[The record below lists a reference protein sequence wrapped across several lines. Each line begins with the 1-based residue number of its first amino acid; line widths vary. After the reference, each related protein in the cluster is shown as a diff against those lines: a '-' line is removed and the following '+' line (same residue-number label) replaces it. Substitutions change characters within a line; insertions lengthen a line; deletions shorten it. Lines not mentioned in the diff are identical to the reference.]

1 MITLVPALMPV
12 TTPLLLTVATPVL
25 ADIHGLVVAAVP
37 LPVKVVVL
45 PTQTLVV
52 PLIVGRA
59 LTVTIRAVLEL
70 TQPVVVLRDCA

>member
-1 MITLVPALMPV
+1 MTLVPAVTPV
-12 TTPLLLTVATPVL
+12 TTPLLVTVATPVL
-25 ADIHGLVVAAVP
+25 ADTHGLVVAAVAD
-37 LPVKVVVL
+37 PVNVVVL
-45 PTQTLVV
+45 PTHTLVV

>member
-1 MITLVPALMPV
+1 MPV